1 MRRTIATLGA
11 LFATLIVAGPAAA
24 GVATPVTI
32 SSPVVSVHTSK
43 YSGAGV
49 YQWSVTSI
57 PAGAPAEFTLGT
69 KVGHCI
75 NFVAPAGGGTTE
87 TLRSGN
93 DVDFGASGNTI
104 PPGSGDPRVTQI
116 KWLLLSSRAR
126 STNGDLAAAH
136 QLAIWRITNPSN
148 GPAVSEAAIYDD
160 AAYAASPSLAARLLS
175 EAQVSGST
183 ANNAA
188 AITGGGGDATC
199 IGTTRALTITGAP
212 FTTANVTVSGG
223 GTIAG
228 ATSLPVDLGSTGMAV
243 LNVLGGSA
251 GPVTV
256 TASVKE
262 STLVQVDMGAS
273 SGIAQQDLATVELR
287 DVTISATITFS
298 DCTVRPPVLP
308 PPPVVKPTKPTP
320 VKVARL
326 TIVKG
331 ADHAKVASGGIVG
344 YTITVR
350 NTDRDAAVN
359 VRTCDQLPDGMTYV
373 SIGSARLRR
382 GNACFTKASLA
393 PGASVTYKLV
403 ARVDV
408 GATGTFV
415 NHATTVADNA
425 PSRSATASVRATPAT
440 RKPRNGVQGVVG

>member
-1 MRRTIATLGA
+1 MRRTIVTLFALLATLV
-11 LFATLIVAGPAAA
+11 VAGPAAA
-24 GVATPVTI
+24 GVATPVTV
-32 SSPVVSVHTSK
+32 SSPVVTVHTSK

-57 PAGAPAEFTLGT
+57 PAGAAAEFTLGT
-69 KVGHCI
+69 KVGHCV
-75 NFVAPAGGGTTE
+75 NFVAPAGGGTA

-93 DVDFGASGNTI
+93 DVDLGASGNTI
-104 PPGSGDPRVTQI
+104 PPGSGDPRVGQI

-136 QLAIWRITNPSN
+136 QLAIWRITNPAN
-148 GPAVSEAAIYDD
+148 GPSISESAIYDD
-160 AAYAASPSLAARLLS
+160 AANAANPSLATRLLS

-199 IGTTRALTITGAP
+199 VGTTRALTITGAP

-243 LNVLGGSA
+243 LNVLGGSV

-256 TASVKE
+256 KASVKE

-331 ADHAKVASGGIVG
+331 ADHAKITSGGIVH

-350 NTDRDAAVN
+350 NTDQDAAVN

-393 PGASVTYKLV
+393 SGASVTYKLV

-440 RKPRNGVQGVVG
+440 RKPQNGVQGVVG

>member
-1 MRRTIATLGA
+1 MRRTIATLFA
-11 LFATLIVAGPAAA
+11 LFATLVVVGPATA
-24 GVATPVTI
+24 GVATPVVI
-32 SSPVVSVHTSK
+32 SSPVVTVHTSM
-43 YSGAGV
+43 YGGAGV
-49 YQWSVTSI
+49 YQWSVAGV
-57 PAGAPAEFTLGT
+57 PAGAPAEFTTGT
-69 KVGHCI
+69 KVGHCV
-75 NFVAPAGGGTTE
+75 NFVAPAAGGTAA
-87 TLRSGN
+87 LRSGN

-104 PPGSGDPRVTQI
+104 PPGSGDPRVGQI

-148 GPAVSEAAIYDD
+148 GPATSEAAIYDNP
-160 AAYAASPSLAARLLS
+160 ANAASPSLATRLLS
-175 EAQVSGST
+175 EAQVSASA

-188 AITGGGGDATC
+188 AITGGGGNASC

-243 LNVLGGSA
+243 VNVLGGSA
-251 GPVTV
+251 GLVTV

-273 SGIAQQDLATVELR
+273 SGIAQQDLATVEFR
-287 DVTISATITFS
+287 DLTVSATITFA
-298 DCTVRPPVLP
+298 DCAVP
-308 PPPVVKPTKPTP
+308 PPTPQVVKPAVPAKATP

-331 ADHAKVASGGIVG
+331 ADHAKVASGGIVH

-350 NTDRDAAVN
+350 NTDQDAAVN

-415 NHATTVADNA
+415 NRATTVADNA